1 MGKVV
6 MDVPPEKPPQE
17 ISEQA
22 SPGLYDAVFS
32 AEFRSRRDQ
41 KTPFIRTRF
50 APPEGSSAYGPLQ
63 ITKGLM
69 VNAMD
74 QLDLTEKEEDYVDRF
89 IEQADKFLKFGK
101 EPDKEGYR
109 ERYDYGGEGDLTS
122 LEDRR
127 LYRSVGK
134 KLLNLVWDQSGGD
147 SDKFIKAWRYGPG
160 SEKEVARDDP
170 DYYKAFTNTMQK
182 GAA

>member
-6 MDVPPEKPPQE
+6 MDVPPEVPTE
-17 ISEQA
+17 IVEQT

-41 KTPFIRTRF
+41 KAPFIRTRF

-63 ITKGLM
+63 ITRDLM
-69 VNAMD
+69 VSALD
-74 QLDLTEKEEDYVDRF
+74 QLNLTEKEEDYVDRF
-89 IEQADKFLKFGK
+89 IDQADKFLKFGK
-101 EPDKEGYR
+101 EPDKEGYS
-109 ERYDYGGEGDLTS
+109 EKYDYGGEGDLTS
-122 LEDRR
+122 LEDCH
-127 LYRSVGK
+127 LYRSVGS

-147 SDKFIKAWRYGPG
+147 PDRFIKAWRYGLG

-170 DYYKAFTNTMQK
+170 DYYKAFTTTYQK
-182 GAA
+182 GSV